1 MNYHLIRYADQNK
14 ISYTRSRETIK
25 NDQAY
30 IEQQNYSV
38 VRRYVGYQRLDTP
51 EQLEI
56 LNQLYRKLSDYQN
69 FFQPV
74 MRLKTKTRDGARVT
88 RKYDKPKTAYQR
100 ILEREDIPKKTKR
113 QLTERFLKLNP
124 KRLILRITELGKKLI
139 RG

>member
-1 MNYHLIRYADQNK
+1 
-14 ISYTRSRETIK
+14 
-25 NDQAY
+25 
-30 IEQQNYSV
+30 
-38 VRRYVGYQRLDTP
+38 
-51 EQLEI
+51 
-56 LNQLYRKLSDYQN
+56 
-69 FFQPV
+69 

-100 ILEREDIPKKTKR
+100 ILEREDIPKKRKR